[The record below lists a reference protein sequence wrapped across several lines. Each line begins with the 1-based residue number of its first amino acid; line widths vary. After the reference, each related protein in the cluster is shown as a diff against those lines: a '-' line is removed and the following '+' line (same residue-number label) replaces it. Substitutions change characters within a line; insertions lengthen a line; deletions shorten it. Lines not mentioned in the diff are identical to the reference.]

1 MELSAV
7 CQQKEELTVY
17 LEGHRRRMCVAERDR
32 DGEDAAKGVQVMG
45 RIPEKAGEVG
55 AEPESPEKS
64 NSEVGWG
71 RPQLILGP
79 LCPLSLLQPEPGW
92 AGLPGLTSSG
102 REGQWGWSAQ
112 SCWL

>member
-7 CQQKEELTVY
+7 CQQEEDLTVY

-32 DGEDAAKGVQVMG
+32 DGETLQRGFKVMG

-55 AEPESPEKS
+55 AAPGSPEKS

-71 RPQLILGP
+71 RPQLLLGP
-79 LCPLSLLQPEPGW
+79 LCPLSLLQP
-92 AGLPGLTSSG
+92 
-102 REGQWGWSAQ
+102 
-112 SCWL
+112 